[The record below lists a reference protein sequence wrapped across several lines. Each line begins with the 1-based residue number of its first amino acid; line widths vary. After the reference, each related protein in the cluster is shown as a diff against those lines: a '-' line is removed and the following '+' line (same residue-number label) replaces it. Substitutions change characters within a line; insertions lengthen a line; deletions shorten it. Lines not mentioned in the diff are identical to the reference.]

1 MERNV
6 FDRQADRMC
15 LMKANVLEERK
26 KERERERLSSIQ
38 IGQSF

>member
-26 KERERERLSSIQ
+26 KERERLSSIQ